1 MAATKKQ
8 KSGTPSGSTDRVQLA
23 EVRRWVDLLTA
34 IVDRGGWPGLL
45 VVGFGVVFVSF
56 SSTAQKQEF
65 FDIYVLGHGIR
76 EVYPLVVLSVLF
88 AATVIAQFR
97 VYGKQ
102 IAVLQHE
109 LTRVADEKSKLQQ
122 ELTTTKLRSGKKLTT
137 EDE

>member
-8 KSGTPSGSTDRVQLA
+8 KGGNPSGATERVQLA

-45 VVGFGVVFVSF
+45 VVFFGVVFVFF

-65 FDIYVLGHGIR
+65 FDIYVLGHGVR
-76 EVYPLVVLSVLF
+76 EVYPLVVLGVLF
-88 AATVIAQFR
+88 AATIVAQFR

-102 IAVLQHE
+102 IAVLQLE